1 MWKHRQKLNN
11 RRGFSITELLVA
23 ILILSMVS
31 SVVAGGI
38 PVAKEAYEKITL
50 SANAQVMLST
60 TISALRNELC
70 TASDVTIWDSSN
82 NPVTE
87 GSDGVVI
94 RYYSPSINNYSTLS
108 IGKPAKPDGTEDSTE
123 KQDSILL
130 TQYADSELKSPRQL
144 IVSSAGGNKLYV
156 AYTGVSVSVPDDEK
170 NQFVTFTGLKVVDE
184 GGITRA
190 KLKDEDNKVKIRLI
204 E

>member
-60 TISALRNELC
+60 TISALRNEMC
-70 TASDVTIWDSSN
+70 TASDVTIWDSNS
-82 NPVTE
+82 NPVAE

-108 IGKPAKPDGTEDSTE
+108 IGKPEDSTE

-130 TQYADSELKSPRQL
+130 TQYADSDLKSPRQL